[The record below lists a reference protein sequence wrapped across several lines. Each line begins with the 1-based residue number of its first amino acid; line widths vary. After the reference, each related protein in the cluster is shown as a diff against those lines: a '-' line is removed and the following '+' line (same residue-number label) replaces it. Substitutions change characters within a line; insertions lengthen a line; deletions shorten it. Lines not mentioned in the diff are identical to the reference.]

1 MDMKRRRPTENRTC
15 SLCIC
20 LILCVILTVCG
31 CSSGRKT
38 KEDEAHGAFRLYY
51 VSKDADAVIP
61 VDYDLQTPD
70 ERKKSVREIL
80 EVLSQQPDS
89 VDYRAPIQG
98 YTVRSFKLSG
108 RTLTIDFSED
118 YRSQDQVREILART
132 AVVNTLCQIPGIE
145 KVTFTANNK
154 PLSDADGTL
163 LANMSEDQF
172 INNSGSEIRGYE
184 RIRLHL
190 FFANQKG
197 DRLVDTY
204 RNVVYN
210 SNIAPERL
218 IVEQVLKGPNSDAVY
233 PTLNQD
239 TKVLSV
245 TTRDGVCYVNLDSAF
260 LTEPYNVT
268 PQVAVYSLVNS
279 LTQLPTV
286 SKVQFSVEGKTA
298 DSFMETMS
306 LQNTYEE
313 NLDLT
318 SAYEEAGG
326 FAQ

>member
-20 LILCVILTVCG
+20 LILCVILAVCG
-31 CSSGRKT
+31 CSSGQT
-38 KEDEAHGAFRLYY
+38 NKEDEAHGAFRLYY

-98 YTVRSFKLSG
+98 YTVRSFNLSG

-145 KVTFTANNK
+145 KVTFTADNK

-260 LTEPYNVT
+260 LTEPYN
-268 PQVAVYSLVNS
+268 
-279 LTQLPTV
+279 
-286 SKVQFSVEGKTA
+286 G
-298 DSFMETMS
+298 TM
-306 LQNTYEE
+306 
-313 NLDLT
+313 
-318 SAYEEAGG
+318 
-326 FAQ
+326 

>member
-20 LILCVILTVCG
+20 LILCVILAVCG
-31 CSSGRKT
+31 CSS
-38 KEDEAHGAFRLYY
+38 DGAFRLYY

-108 RTLTIDFSED
+108 RTLTIDFSEE

-145 KVTFTANNK
+145 KVTFTADNK

>member
-1 MDMKRRRPTENRTC
+1 MDMKRRRSTEYRTR

-20 LILCVILTVCG
+20 LVLCVILIVCG
-31 CSSGRKT
+31 CSSGRKN
-38 KEDEAHGAFRLYY
+38 KEDEAHGAFCLYY

-70 ERKKSVREIL
+70 EREKSVREIL
-80 EVLSQQPDS
+80 DKLSQQPDS

-98 YTVRSFKLSG
+98 FTVSSYKLSG
-108 RTLTIDFSED
+108 RTLTIDFSAD

-132 AVVNTLCQIPGIE
+132 AIVNTLCQIPGIE
-145 KVTFTANNK
+145 KVTFTAENT

-163 LANMSEDQF
+163 LTNMSEDQF

-210 SNIAPERL
+210 SNIALERL

-233 PTLNQD
+233 PTLNKD

-245 TTRDGVCYVNLDSAF
+245 TTRDGVCYVNLDSTF

-279 LTQLPTV
+279 LTQLSTV

-313 NLDLT
+313 NTDLT
-318 SAYEEAGG
+318 SAYEESGSSE
-326 FAQ
+326 Q

>member
-20 LILCVILTVCG
+20 LILCVILAVCG
-31 CSSGRKT
+31 CSSGQT
-38 KEDEAHGAFRLYY
+38 NKEDEEHGAFRLYY

-61 VDYDLQTPD
+61 VDYDLQTLD

-98 YTVRSFKLSG
+98 YTVRSFNLSG

-145 KVTFTANNK
+145 KVTFTADNK

-313 NLDLT
+313 NFDLT
-318 SAYEEAGG
+318 SAYEEAAGG
-326 FAQ
+326 EQ

>member
-1 MDMKRRRPTENRTC
+1 MDMKRRRSTEYRTR

-20 LILCVILTVCG
+20 LVLCVILTVCG
-31 CSSGRKT
+31 CSSGRKN
-38 KEDEAHGAFRLYY
+38 KEDEAHGAFCLYY

-70 ERKKSVREIL
+70 EREKSVREIL
-80 EVLSQQPDS
+80 DKLSQQPDS

-98 YTVRSFKLSG
+98 FTVSSYKLSG
-108 RTLTIDFSED
+108 RTLTIDFSAD

-132 AVVNTLCQIPGIE
+132 AIVNTLCQIPGIE
-145 KVTFTANNK
+145 KVTFTAENT

-163 LANMSEDQF
+163 LTNMSEDQF
-172 INNSGSEIRGYE
+172 INNSGSEIRGYG

-233 PTLNQD
+233 PTLNKD

-245 TTRDGVCYVNLDSAF
+245 TTRDGVCYVNLDSTF

-298 DSFMETMS
+298 DSFMEIMS

-313 NLDLT
+313 NTELT
-318 SAYEEAGG
+318 SAYEESGSSE
-326 FAQ
+326 Q